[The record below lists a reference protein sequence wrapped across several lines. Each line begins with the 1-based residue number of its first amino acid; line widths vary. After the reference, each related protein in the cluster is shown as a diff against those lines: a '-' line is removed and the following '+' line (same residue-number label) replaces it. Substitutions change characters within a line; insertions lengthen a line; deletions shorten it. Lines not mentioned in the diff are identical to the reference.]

1 MSPLISARRAAED
14 FARVV
19 DGTRTDETGRFVD
32 LAATVDLLRAQ
43 ETPEARAEFVADLR
57 SRLMVAAETLL
68 SPAAAPVETKRP
80 SETNVVTLS
89 PAVRRH
95 NRRVAVAAAAFV
107 VVGGTA
113 GVAAAAENAL
123 PGDALYPIK
132 RGLESAQVS
141 FKTSDAAKGHD
152 LIKQA
157 GTRLDEI
164 DGLMGSGD
172 SSARIAHTLSSFE
185 HSATSGADL
194 LFVSYQR
201 DGDVEDLT
209 ALRGAFTDQI
219 AQLKQLAA
227 QAPASARP
235 DFASALALLADLD
248 QQARVL
254 CGNCGPD
261 AGPADFTDL
270 RSAPALSSL
279 LTQPVAAAAA
289 DVAKSQAEALAQ
301 KAGQIAKN
309 TKPNPTTPAP
319 GQTARDN
326 NGLPGVDVPSLPST
340 TGGLTTTVNT
350 VTGGVKDLLD
360 GVGSSTGGVLTP
372 VTDTVDQTLDTLT
385 GLLLGK

>member
-19 DGTRTDETGRFVD
+19 DGTRTDEAGQFVD
-32 LAATVDLLRAQ
+32 LTATVDLLRAQ
-43 ETPEARAEFVADLR
+43 EIPEARAEFVADLR

-68 SPAAAPVETKRP
+68 SPTAAPAQTERP

-89 PAVRRH
+89 PTARRH
-95 NRRVAVAAAAFV
+95 NRRLAVAAAAFV

-141 FKTSDAAKGHD
+141 FKTSDAAKGQD

-172 SSARIAHTLSSFE
+172 SSTRIAHTLSSYE

-201 DGDVEDLT
+201 DGDVGDLS
-209 ALRGAFTDQI
+209 ALRGAFTDQM

-227 QAPASARP
+227 QAPASAQP

-261 AGPADFTDL
+261 SGPVDFTDL
-270 RSAPALSSL
+270 TSAPALTSL

-289 DVAKSQAEALAQ
+289 DAAKSQAEALAN
-301 KAGQIAKN
+301 KANEIAKN
-309 TKPNPTTPAP
+309 TKPSPTTT
-319 GQTARDN
+319 QTPSTRDEG
-326 NGLPGVDVPSLPST
+326 GLPGVDVPSVPSA
-340 TGGLTTTVNT
+340 TGGLSTTVNT

-372 VTDTVDQTLDTLT
+372 VTDTVDQTIDTLT
-385 GLLLGK
+385 NLLLGK